1 MGTSVASD
9 ERREGKETGPTSSI
23 LGFNLQH
30 RMVGPVPSPSL
41 PLVPLTAFV
50 GGQRPQVDRQVRK
63 GKGTVPFYPPS
74 EAWKTGQSPQASI
87 NDGGKG
93 TVTDRLTAVNRP
105 CLQARQKAKR
115 PGIKRERIQPGFL
128 SGRPQ
133 AVPGYSLS
141 LPPGGGS
148 PVSLSG
154 SFGRLETV
162 AAPGP

>member
-1 MGTSVASD
+1 MAAGVKDKVSVGTSVASD

-93 TVTDRLTAVNRP
+93 TVTSFLAGQPSTEKTRVRVPELKVKKER
-105 CLQARQKAKR
+105 AR
-115 PGIKRERIQPGFL
+115 
-128 SGRPQ
+128 
-133 AVPGYSLS
+133 
-141 LPPGGGS
+141 
-148 PVSLSG
+148 
-154 SFGRLETV
+154 TT
-162 AAPGP
+162 